1 MSDLTLNLTPTRP
14 EGNNLR
20 TTSPGLRTAAP
31 NARPLREKEQQ
42 ELKSAVHAELINRLD
57 LEKLGEAQETRA
69 GQLQLLALIQ
79 QIIAEQ
85 GVPLSSMERDRVAQE
100 VLDEVF
106 GLGPLEQLLKDDT
119 INDILVN
126 TATHVY
132 VERRGV
138 LSRTSVTFRDNRH
151 LLQVIDKIVSAVG
164 RRVDEST
171 PMVDA
176 RLKDGSRVNAI
187 IPPLAIDGP
196 ILSIR
201 RFGSSPLTAEKL
213 IQNKAL
219 TQPMLEMLRAA
230 VQARLNIVISGGTG
244 AGKTT
249 LLNALSSFISE
260 KERIVTIEDSAELQ
274 LRQDHVVRLETR
286 PPNVEGKGAIRQ
298 RELVINALRM
308 RPDRIVLGE
317 VRGEE
322 AMDMLQAMNTGH
334 DGSITTIH
342 ANTPRDGLARLETMC
357 MMGDIRL
364 PEKAIRMQIASAIHL
379 IIQVARMSDGSRR
392 ITHVTELTG
401 AYSDVISMQDIF
413 VFEKEGVAESG
424 KVKGRFRS
432 TGIVPKFTERLKA
445 AGIPIPPASSITT
458 WKCEVPRS

>member
-1 MSDLTLNLTPTRP
+1 MGDLTLNVTSPRADAA
-14 EGNNLR
+14 LR
-20 TTSPGLRTAAP
+20 GSGPGLRTGTA
-31 NARPLREKEQQ
+31 ARPLREKEQQ
-42 ELKSAVHAELINRLD
+42 ELKSAVHSELINRLD
-57 LEKLGEAQETRA
+57 LEKLDEAQESRA
-69 GQLQLLALIQ
+69 GQQQLFLLIQ

-85 GVPLSSMERDRVAQE
+85 GIPLSSVERDRIAQE

-106 GLGPLEQLLKDDT
+106 GLGPLEPLLKDDT

-126 TATHVY
+126 TFANVY
-132 VERRGV
+132 VERRGI
-138 LSRTSVTFRDNRH
+138 LYRTSVTFKDNKH
-151 LLQVIDKIVSAVG
+151 LLQIIDKIVSAVG

-213 IQNKAL
+213 VQHKAL
-219 TQPMLEMLRAA
+219 TNPMLDMLRAA

-260 KERIVTIEDSAELQ
+260 RERIVTIEDSAELQ

-334 DGSITTIH
+334 DGSLTTIH

-364 PEKAIRMQIASAIHL
+364 PEKAIRLQIASAIHL
-379 IIQVARMSDGSRR
+379 IVQVARMSDGSRR
-392 ITHVTELTG
+392 ITHISELTG

-413 VFEKEGVAESG
+413 LFEKEGIAENG

-445 AGIPIPPASSITT
+445 AGIPIPPGLMDHSV
-458 WKCEVPRS
+458 EV

>member
-1 MSDLTLNLTPTRP
+1 MADLSLNVNNRSDS
-14 EGNNLR
+14 GISLR
-20 TTSPGLRTAAP
+20 NSGGPGLRSATGGS
-31 NARPLREKEQQ
+31 RPLREKEQQ
-42 ELKSAVHAELINRLD
+42 ELKSAVHQELIERLD
-57 LEKLGEAQETRA
+57 LEKLGEAQDTRT
-69 GQLQLLALIQ
+69 GQQQLLTLIQ
-79 QIIAEQ
+79 QITGEQ
-85 GVPLSSMERDRVAQE
+85 GIPLSSVERDRVAHE
-100 VLDEVF
+100 VLDELF
-106 GLGPLEQLLKDDT
+106 GLGPLEPLLQDDT
-119 INDILVN
+119 ISDILVN
-126 TATHVY
+126 TYNNVY
-132 VERRGV
+132 VERRGQ
-138 LSRTSVTFRDNRH
+138 LQRTNVTFKDNRH
-151 LLQVIDKIVSAVG
+151 LMQIIDKIVSAVG

-187 IPPLAIDGP
+187 VPPLAIDGP

-219 TQPMLEMLRAA
+219 TQPMLDLLRAA
-230 VQARLNIVISGGTG
+230 VQARLNIVICGGTG

-334 DGSITTIH
+334 DGSLTTIH
-342 ANTPRDGLARLETMC
+342 SNTPRDGIARLETMC

-364 PEKAIRMQIASAIHL
+364 PEKAIRLQIASAIHL
-379 IIQVARMSDGSRR
+379 IVQAARLSDGSRR
-392 ITHVTELTG
+392 ITHISELTG
-401 AYSDVISMQDIF
+401 AFSDVISMQDIF
-413 VFEKEGVAESG
+413 LFEKEGIGENG
-424 KVKGRFRS
+424 KVRGRFRS
-432 TGIVPKFTERLKA
+432 TGIMPKFVERLKG
-445 AGIPIPPASSITT
+445 AGIPVPPGLMDHSM
-458 WKCEVPRS
+458 EV

>member
-1 MSDLTLNLTPTRP
+1 MADLSLNVTPARP
-14 EGNNLR
+14 EVIPLR
-20 TTSPGLRTAAP
+20 TGAPSGGLRNGTGTG
-31 NARPLREKEQQ
+31 RPLREKEQQ
-42 ELKSAVHAELINRLD
+42 ELKSAVHQELINRLD

-69 GQLQLLALIQ
+69 GQQQLFILIQ
-79 QIIAEQ
+79 QIITEQ
-85 GVPLSSMERDRVAQE
+85 GVPLSSVERDRVAQE
-100 VLDEVF
+100 VLDELF
-106 GLGPLEQLLKDDT
+106 GLGPLEPLLKDDT
-119 INDILVN
+119 ISDILVN
-126 TATHVY
+126 TASNVY
-132 VERRGV
+132 VERRGQ
-138 LSRTSVTFRDNRH
+138 LQRTNVTFKDNRH
-151 LLQVIDKIVSAVG
+151 LMQIIDKIVSAVG

-187 IPPLAIDGP
+187 VPPLAIDGP

-201 RFGSSPLTAEKL
+201 RFGSSPLTADKL
-213 IQNKAL
+213 VQNKAL
-219 TQPMLEMLRAA
+219 TQVMLEVLRAA

-286 PPNVEGKGAIRQ
+286 PPNVEGKGAIKQ

-322 AMDMLQAMNTGH
+322 CMDMLQAMNTGH
-334 DGSITTIH
+334 DGSLTTIH

-364 PEKAIRMQIASAIHL
+364 PDKAIRLQIASAIH
-379 IIQVARMSDGSRR
+379 IIVQVSRMSDGSRR
-392 ITHVTELTG
+392 ITHISELTG
-401 AYSDVISMQDIF
+401 AFSDVISMQDLF
-413 VFEKEGVAESG
+413 VFEKEGIGEHG
-424 KVKGRFRS
+424 KVKGRFRA
-432 TGIVPKFTERLKA
+432 TGIVPKFADRCKA
-445 AGIPIPPASSITT
+445 AGIPLPNGLMDHVM
-458 WKCEVPRS
+458 EV

>member
-1 MSDLTLNLTPTRP
+1 MSDLSLNLTQSRP
-14 EGNNLR
+14 DATLR
-20 TTSPGLRTAAP
+20 TTGPGLRNGTP
-31 NARPLREKEQQ
+31 GARPLREKEQQ

-69 GQLQLLALIQ
+69 GQQQLFALIQ
-79 QIIAEQ
+79 QIIGEQ
-85 GVPLSSMERDRVAQE
+85 GIPLSSSERDRIAQE

-106 GLGPLEQLLKDDT
+106 GLGPLEQLLKDET
-119 INDILVN
+119 ISDILVN
-126 TATHVY
+126 TSNAVY
-132 VERRGV
+132 VERRGQ

-219 TQPMLEMLRAA
+219 TNPMLDMLRAA
-230 VQARLNIVISGGTG
+230 VQARMNIIIAGGTG

-249 LLNALSSFISE
+249 LLNALSCFISE

-317 VRGEE
+317 CRGEE

-334 DGSITTIH
+334 DGSLTTVH
-342 ANTPRDGLARLETMC
+342 ANTPRDALSRLETMC
-357 MMGDIRL
+357 LMGDIRL
-364 PEKAIRMQIASAIHL
+364 PEKAIRLQIASAIH
-379 IIQVARMSDGSRR
+379 IIVQAARMSDGTRR
-392 ITHVTELTG
+392 ITHISELTG

-413 VFEKEGVAESG
+413 VFEKEGLADNG
-424 KVKGRFRS
+424 RVKGRFRS

-445 AGIPIPPASSITT
+445 AGIPIPAGLVDHSM
-458 WKCEVPRS
+458 EV